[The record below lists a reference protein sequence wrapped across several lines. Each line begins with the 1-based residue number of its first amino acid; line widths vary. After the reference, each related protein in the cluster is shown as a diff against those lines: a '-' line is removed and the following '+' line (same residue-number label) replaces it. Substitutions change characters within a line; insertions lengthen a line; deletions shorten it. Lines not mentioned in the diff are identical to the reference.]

1 MPGDQLT
8 PAEREAR
15 RRRLEKVFG
24 DVLPDQTADDAR
36 EALESGDR
44 RTEEKVQEDWLRSQV
59 PPHHGRS

>member
-1 MPGDQLT
+1 MTEDRSPR
-8 PAEREAR
+8 ERAR
-15 RRRLEKVFG
+15 RRRRLAEIFG